1 MIRWNKKR
9 VSGELRLRLFRDGRL
24 PRDTGW
30 EAAHRLAYLSFRD
43 VSYAVGDRVILD
55 RLSFDL
61 ERGETLVLL
70 GRSGSGKTTAL
81 RLINRMLERSSGSIM
96 IEGAD
101 VQSMDPIE
109 LRRRVGYVIQE
120 FGLLPHWNVERNV
133 GLVPRL
139 LGWPGEK
146 QRQRA
151 RDLLGQ
157 VGLDA
162 TKFGDRFPH
171 QLSGG
176 QRQRVGVARALAAE
190 PGLLLFDEPFGA
202 LDPVTRHE
210 MQQQFLK
217 LREQF
222 GGASVFVTHDLA
234 EALNLGTRIA
244 VLEAGKLEGL
254 FSPQQFLRAETPT
267 AKAFLN
273 TLPTQMFSAP
283 RAAAASA

>member
-1 MIRWNKKR
+1 
-9 VSGELRLRLFRDGRL
+9 
-24 PRDTGW
+24 
-30 EAAHRLAYLSFRD
+30 
-43 VSYAVGDRVILD
+43 VILD

-81 RLINRMLERSSGSIM
+81 RLINRMLERSSGSIT

-101 VQSMDPIE
+101 VKSMDPIA

-120 FGLLPHWNVERNV
+120 FGLLPHWNIARNV
-133 GLVPRL
+133 ALVPKL
-139 LGWPGEK
+139 MGWPEER
-146 QRQRA
+146 QRERA

-157 VGLDA
+157 VGLGQ
-162 TKFGDRFPH
+162 FGERFPH

-210 MQQQFLK
+210 MQQQFLR

-254 FSPQQFLRAETPT
+254 FTPEEFLRAQTPT
-267 AKAFLN
+267 AKAFLD
-273 TLPTQMFSAP
+273 TLPHLTEAAP
-283 RAAAASA
+283 RAATASA